1 MKKTFA
7 ILLALIMLLT
17 AAVSVIPASAAARNI
32 TPNDYWTADAEG
44 KFRISTPADLLA
56 FSSYAAMN
64 GYYVGKTVI
73 LTNDIDMKDIEW
85 FTVENFKGTFDGN
98 GYAIKNLTVTS
109 AGEIAFI
116 KNFTGATMKNV
127 RFINANV
134 TATSAHSAAIVAR
147 CVIGNSLFENVY
159 VNGTVTTA
167 NTRAAGFAAYSAG
180 GTVDTPT
187 TVTFK
192 NCVSDVVVKG
202 KERGAGFI
210 AQTNIYGDFRF
221 EDCVFTGDLS
231 GIGRWS
237 SAFMGLFM
245 ASDLTMTRCMALGK
259 LSNAPESGAFLF
271 VDHQNQANIAAV
283 TSKVVL
289 NDCYTVSEKI
299 SDDGEGNVVWQTPV
313 GAEGT
318 SSLEPFGG
326 GPRSW
331 PAEIK
336 INYGGTSVGTF
347 TGTKDNPLCKQ
358 KATMEGAV
366 KYVAK
371 DGAVNLTKDNFATTY
386 TVFSAEDKWVV
397 CGEET
402 VTYAE
407 GKTVAKVMPAV
418 TKALIAGES
427 VVEVPY
433 DETVDYFKLYG
444 YVWDAVEEE
453 EEEEE
458 FEEYVEPDDET
469 EAATEA
475 ATEAE
480 TESEEKKGCG
490 SVIGGSAVVLCV
502 AVGGALAFTFKKKE
516 D

>member
-44 KFRISTPADLLA
+44 KYRISNPADLLA
-56 FSSYAAMN
+56 FSSNAALNNYYA
-64 GYYVGKTVI
+64 GKTVM

-85 FTVENFKGTFDGN
+85 FMVENFKGTFDGN
-98 GYAIKNLTVTS
+98 GYAIKNLSVS
-109 AGEIAFI
+109 AAGEIAFI
-116 KNFTGATMKNV
+116 KNFTGATMKNI
-127 RFINANV
+127 RFLNASV
-134 TATSAHSAAIVAR
+134 TATTSNAASIVAR

-167 NTRAAGFAAYSAG
+167 NTRAAGFVAYNAG
-180 GTVDTPT
+180 GTADAPVVT
-187 TVTFK
+187 TFR

-202 KERGAGFI
+202 KERGAGFVS
-210 AQTNIYGDFRF
+210 QTNAYGEFVF

-237 SAFMGLFM
+237 GGIMGLTM
-245 ASDLTMTRCMALGK
+245 ASKVTMTRCMVLGT
-259 LSNAPESGAFLF
+259 LSKNKEAGAFMFL
-271 VDHQNQANIAAV
+271 DHQNNATISAIKSEI
-283 TSKVVL
+283 TL
-289 NDCYTVSEKI
+289 NDCYAVTTKLSEDK
-299 SDDGEGNVVWQTPV
+299 EGNAVWQTPV

-318 SSLEPFGG
+318 SSLDAFGG

-331 PAEIK
+331 PVEVK
-336 INYGGTSVGTF
+336 INYGGTSVGSF
-347 TGTKDNPLCKQ
+347 TGTKEAPLCNLKG
-358 KATMEGAV
+358 TIEGAV
-366 KYVAK
+366 RYVAK
-371 DGAVNLTKDNFATTY
+371 DAEVLLTKDNFATNY
-386 TVFSAEDKWVV
+386 TAFSAEDKWVV
-397 CGEET
+397 CGDET

-458 FEEYVEPDDET
+458 FEEYVEPEDET

-480 TESEEKKGCG
+480 TEAEEKKGCG
-490 SVIGGSAVVLCV
+490 SVIGGSAAVLCV